1 MVLAPPGRRSAFPC
15 AASPEAHKGLCSVGR
30 GTPNLPQM
38 DSQAA
43 VFRGRG
49 RGGRCDGTERK
60 TLGSPDSAG
69 PAPEP
74 KAGDPAQRK
83 ALRL

>member
-49 RGGRCDGTERK
+49 SGGEM
-60 TLGSPDSAG
+60 
-69 PAPEP
+69 
-74 KAGDPAQRK
+74 
-83 ALRL
+83 